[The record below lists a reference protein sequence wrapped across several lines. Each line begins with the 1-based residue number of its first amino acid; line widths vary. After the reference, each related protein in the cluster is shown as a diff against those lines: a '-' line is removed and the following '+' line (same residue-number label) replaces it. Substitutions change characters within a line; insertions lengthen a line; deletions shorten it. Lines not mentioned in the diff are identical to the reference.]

1 MFTNVNRFDPPA
13 IPQNFVP
20 HHKFAAPLDFDY
32 KTSDLPPPDVPPP
45 EDNNLRIL
53 IEGLATL
60 VARSG
65 KLLEDI
71 SREKNQFN
79 PLFGFL
85 NGGMGRD
92 YYARKLWEERQKR
105 NDQGKQQV
113 DAKMSR
119 NVQKMTAESR
129 GQILGEK
136 PIERSLRDANTA
148 GISADVINFPSNLSD
163 TFTKP
168 ASVVSSSL
176 LGSFSIA

>member
-1 MFTNVNRFDPPA
+1 V

-20 HHKFAAPLDFDY
+20 HHKFAAPLE
-32 KTSDLPPPDVPPP
+32 SDNKAPSLPPPVVPPP

-53 IEGLATL
+53 IEGVASL

-65 KLLEDI
+65 KLLEDL

-85 NGGMGRD
+85 NGGKGHE
-92 YYARKLWEERQKR
+92 YYSRKLWEERHKR
-105 NDQGKQQV
+105 NDQGKQQW

-119 NVQKMTAESR
+119 KVQKMTAESR

-136 PIERSLRDANTA
+136 PIERSLRAANSS
-148 GISADVINFPSNLSD
+148 GISADAINLTSNLSD

-168 ASVVSSSL
+168 VSIVSSLVLSNFKSSL
-176 LGSFSIA
+176 IFILG